1 MLLVYKNDK
10 NITKFRSKMAKERQQ
25 VNCIIVFLGILF
37 EPLKNFLL
45 TCDSQHDY
53 KTKLTVPRWNLK
65 ELL

>member
-1 MLLVYKNDK
+1 MLRLELSSVEKRQNSLLLVHKNDK

-45 TCDSQHDY
+45 TCDSHHD
-53 KTKLTVPRWNLK
+53 
-65 ELL
+65 